1 MFFFKSVKNYDFV
14 CLFLHGAVGATGGP
28 RGHLER
34 LVCIVRVLYGSG
46 NIRYHGNV
54 IVLLGVDP

>member
-1 MFFFKSVKNYDFV
+1 MFLFGVYGTYGFV
-14 CLFLHGAVGATGGP
+14 CLFLHGAVGAPRGP

-34 LVCIVRVLYGSG
+34 LVCIVRVLYGRG

-54 IVLLGVDP
+54 IVLLGIDP